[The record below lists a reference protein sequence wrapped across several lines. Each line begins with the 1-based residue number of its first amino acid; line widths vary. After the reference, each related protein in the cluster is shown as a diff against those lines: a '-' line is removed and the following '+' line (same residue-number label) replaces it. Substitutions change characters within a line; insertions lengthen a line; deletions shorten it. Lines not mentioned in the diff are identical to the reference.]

1 MRQSTTTGGYK
12 LHALARILDACRRY
26 SAAKP
31 GGKREDAV
39 LELARQARGMMVRI
53 VLKKDTIYEDHAH
66 LLRVNPTS
74 F

>member
-12 LHALARILDACRRY
+12 LHALAGSSTLAAY